1 MELAVVGGSEFALG
15 FHLTGIRK
23 VYETDDDPTK
33 KIEEIMKD
41 ENVGIVITDAK
52 TMEKTDER
60 VRERAEI
67 SVRPVFVVVSTEARQ
82 EALRKMI
89 LRSIGVDLW
98 SKD

>member
-1 MELAVVGGSEFALG
+1 MELAVVGGSEFTLG

-23 VYETDDDPTK
+23 VYETEGNPTK
-33 KIEEIMKD
+33 KVEEIMKD

-52 TMEKTDER
+52 TMEKMDER

-67 SVRPVFVVVSTEARQ
+67 SVRPVFVVVSTEAKQ